1 DDVIRMLGRFH
12 IAGDMPSA
20 VLNCWLGALVRLFE
34 PEITVLLRNR
44 DRTVTEWRWRR
55 RSDVFE
61 DPRLE
66 ITSSFDIDLD
76 ARLAAIEETASP
88 PPATDLH
95 HKLRL
100 PPMAE
105 GWGV

>member
-1 DDVIRMLGRFH
+1 MV
-12 IAGDMPSA
+12 
-20 VLNCWLGALVRLFE
+20 ALFK

-44 DRTVTEWRWRR
+44 DKAVADWRWRR
-55 RSDVFE
+55 RTNVFE

-76 ARLAAIEETASP
+76 ARLGAVEGHGFEPVSGTGTRDRP
-88 PPATDLH
+88 E
-95 HKLRL
+95 L

>member
-1 DDVIRMLGRFH
+1 
-12 IAGDMPSA
+12 
-20 VLNCWLGALVRLFE
+20 LNRWLGAMVRLFK

-44 DRTVTEWRWRR
+44 DKTVMDWRWRR
-55 RSDVFE
+55 RTNVFE

-66 ITSSFDIDLD
+66 ITSSFEIDLD
-76 ARLAAIEETASP
+76 ARLGAVEGH
-88 PPATDLH
+88 PAEPAPRTGARD
-95 HKLRL
+95 RPGL